1 MLTSELKKK
10 IDEKWDSCWP
20 LSKLRPIVILDLISY
35 LFFYVK
41 ISGYIL
47 ASENAENRPSA
58 ASLNSNE
65 KEQKTWSKFK
75 NLDEQSMHLLFTG
88 ENGIIDLIKKY
99 SKNSDYAVFLKGNLL
114 IAPTP
119 KLLSNSVGIIK
130 IIEEEE
136 ENENTKAEIFEYL
149 LDKSELNG
157 PYNSQAYLPIKL
169 SEVIVSIIQPNAE
182 DLIFDPSIGNGN
194 LLVKSALFISRKNG
208 SINYMD
214 SRRFTGVES
223 DGTNLRIG
231 AMNMILHG
239 IHNPEIKPLDVL
251 LPSNLP
257 TNQLPTVIMANL
269 IFSLSENKMSVEGAS
284 IRETTRKEIFHL
296 NFIFKNTAP
305 GTRIAVIVPDII
317 LYNNGAEFLDIR
329 KEIVDNYKID
339 AVISLD
345 DKNSSQFYGTSIL
358 VFSKDPTVI
367 TYKVW
372 FYKME
377 FNKNNQE
384 VGSNQPDEFAVILNH
399 FNNKESRG
407 ENKTGQGFY
416 MDAND
421 IRSKNYSLHYN
432 EYYLF
437 LAREKNNHSD
447 EVEVVVKRVPNNNF
461 KNQLFFPKA
470 EKKAVPK
477 KSHAKKIIIISI
489 LSIVI
494 IGAGY
499 WSYFY
504 FNLNKYFITPKKP
517 AAVIII
523 KNGTANDSTAL
534 ANSGSVINTSN
545 NKEGNRGDSIT
556 NIKYTVVTPKAY
568 FYYSPDTNSRRNLF
582 IINLVH
588 ATLTPIKEQ
597 NGFVYVVYVNKRG
610 ESTKGWLNIKDLK
623 LLP

>member
-1 MLTSELKKK
+1 MLTSELKKE

-47 ASENAENRPSA
+47 ASENSENRPNT

-65 KEQKTWSKFK
+65 REQKAWSKFK

-130 IIEEEE
+130 ISEE

-149 LDKSELNG
+149 LGKSELNG
-157 PYNSQAYLPIKL
+157 PYNSQAYLPENL
-169 SEVIVSIIQPNAE
+169 SDLMVAIIQPDGE

-194 LLVKSALFISRKNG
+194 LLVKSARFISHKNG
-208 SINYMD
+208 AINYID
-214 SRRFTGVES
+214 SRRLTGVGS

-239 IHNPEIKPLDVL
+239 IHNPEIKSLDVL
-251 LPSNLP
+251 SPSNLP
-257 TNQLPTVIMANL
+257 TTKLPKVIIANL
-269 IFSLSENKMSVEGAS
+269 IFSFSENKMSVEGAS
-284 IRETTRKEIFHL
+284 IRETTRKEIFYL
-296 NFIFKNTAP
+296 NFILKNTKP

-329 KEIVDNYKID
+329 KEIVDNYKMD

-358 VFSKDPTVI
+358 VFSREPSAI
-367 TYKVW
+367 TDKVW

-384 VGSNQPDEFAVILNH
+384 VGSNQPDEFADILNH

-407 ENKTGQGFY
+407 ESKTGQGFY

-437 LAREKNNHSD
+437 LTQGKNNHPD
-447 EVEVVVKRVPNNNF
+447 EVEVVVKRVSNNNF

-470 EKKAVPK
+470 EKIAVPK

-523 KNGTANDSTAL
+523 KNDSANDSSAQTT
-534 ANSGSVINTSN
+534 SGNIINTSN
-545 NKEGNRGDSIT
+545 NKGGNRGDSIA

-568 FYYSPDTNSRRNLF
+568 FYSSPDTNSRRNLF

-588 ATLTPIKEQ
+588 ATLTPEKEQ
-597 NGFVYVVYVNKRG
+597 NGFVYVVYINKHG

-623 LLP
+623 PLP